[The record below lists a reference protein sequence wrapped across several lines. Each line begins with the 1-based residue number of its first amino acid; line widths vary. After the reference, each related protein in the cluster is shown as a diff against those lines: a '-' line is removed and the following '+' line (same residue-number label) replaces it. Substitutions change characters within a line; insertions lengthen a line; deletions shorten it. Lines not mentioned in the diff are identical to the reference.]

1 MTRRVAFY
9 AAAAMR
15 LVPSPLPGILP
26 PAARVLC
33 SSPALRA
40 HDSGRAERR
49 DDELHAFDTSHVSL
63 RISSSPRANRLDRAA
78 LEASRVSVQVRFFSA
93 KPLRQNGRT
102 HERAGGWGSQLR
114 REGKSHRRG
123 KNGEEEEDQGWW
135 GQKVSPASWATG
147 CIVVAGCSAATL
159 DLTNMQIWGT
169 GELTDSVLFSALL
182 ARCESWNLSQQVQK
196 NKGKSAPRNPKEAD
210 DWAKQNEIDNRKI
223 EDYYELGPELGAG
236 VHAVVRR
243 GKNKTTKELVAI
255 KCVEKV

>member
-26 PAARVLC
+26 PAARVLR

-114 REGKSHRRG
+114 QDEKSHRRG
-123 KNGEEEEDQGWW
+123 KNGEEGEDQGWW
-135 GQKVSPASWATG
+135 GQKVSPASWAT
-147 CIVVAGCSAATL
+147 AAL
-159 DLTNMQIWGT
+159 KLQG
-169 GELTDSVLFSALL
+169 
-182 ARCESWNLSQQVQK
+182 
-196 NKGKSAPRNPKEAD
+196 APQPPWILQTCKFGG
-210 DWAKQNEIDNRKI
+210 Q
-223 EDYYELGPELGAG
+223 GS
-236 VHAVVRR
+236 
-243 GKNKTTKELVAI
+243 
-255 KCVEKV
+255 